1 MRRAREDTHG
11 RPLTVP
17 SSLRLDQIR
26 VQLLRQEDS
35 IIFGWVKRAAYRR
48 NESVYQ
54 PGSAPASES
63 AGRPHLSLL
72 DWHLE
77 QTELLHAKIRRY
89 TSPDEHAFF
98 PAALPAPL
106 LPSLSYSFSN
116 PLPRYADD
124 INLNPAVM
132 HAYLHQVLPAITE
145 EGDDNNYGSTVLNDV
160 AALQALSKRI
170 HFGKFV
176 AEAKFRQTPQL
187 FEPAIR
193 AGDAAAVMAALT
205 HPEQEEAVAARV
217 ARKADGFM
225 SSIKEASAG
234 SEAGGGE
241 PAGLVTPQ
249 TVSRLW
255 TEMVMP
261 LTKEVQVAYLM
272 RRLEATQA
280 EGQKPGTFVEGQ
292 ARGRGA
298 IGGFM

>member
-1 MRRAREDTHG
+1 M
-11 RPLTVP
+11 
-17 SSLRLDQIR
+17 
-26 VQLLRQEDS
+26 QLLRQEDS

-48 NESVYQ
+48 NEAVYQ
-54 PGSAPASES
+54 PGSAPTAER
-63 AGRPHLSLL
+63 GDRPHLSLL

-98 PAALPAPL
+98 PSALPAPL

-193 AGDAAAVMAALT
+193 AGDAAAVMAVLT
-205 HPEQEEAVAARV
+205 HPEQEEAVASRV
-217 ARKADGFM
+217 ARKAGGFM
-225 SSIKEASAG
+225 SSIMEASGG
-234 SEAGGGE
+234 SEAGSE
-241 PAGLVTPQ
+241 PVGLVTPE

-255 TEMVMP
+255 TKLVMP

-280 EGQKPGTFVEGQ
+280 EGEKVGTFVEGQ
-292 ARGRGA
+292 ARGRGPL
-298 IGGFM
+298 GGFM